1 MEIIIKIITALGG
14 IVGIAIA
21 FNTLFLNKLNKNM
34 KTYELYKSLKTL
46 SSVNHP
52 NNNLAEINVIV
63 SCLTSKNLT
72 LKEVKWFVNTPNA
85 YKYIEQFGR
94 LNRYIEISETEDS
107 FSFKGKYKLKIN
119 RVVEFGAFFLL
130 YLIFGGA
137 SIWLLLES
145 FVKTNDSTFPLLLM
159 FSIGSFLLALMFL
172 IASSAF
178 SECKKIIRNFSPI
191 D

>member
-21 FNTLFLNKLNKNM
+21 FNTLFLNKLNKNI

-52 NNNLAEINVIV
+52 NNNLAEINVIL
-63 SCLTSKNLT
+63 SCLTSKKLT

-107 FSFKGKYKLKIN
+107 FKGRYKLKIN
-119 RVVEFGAFFLL
+119 RFVEFGAFFLL
-130 YLIFGGA
+130 YLIFGGV

-178 SECKKIIRNFSPI
+178 SECKKIIRNFRLI